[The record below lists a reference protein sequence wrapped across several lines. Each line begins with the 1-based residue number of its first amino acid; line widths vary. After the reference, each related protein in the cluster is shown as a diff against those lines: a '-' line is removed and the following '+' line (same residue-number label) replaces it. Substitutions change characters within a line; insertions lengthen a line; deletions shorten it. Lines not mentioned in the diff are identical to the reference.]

1 MTAQNVHFFIVMWK
15 GWHLDRSPLAPSVPL
30 EGSDTVQ
37 GLQAI
42 ERLRAAEL
50 LEGRKQQNVG
60 KSRSSNIEE
69 SRVRGRRAQY
79 RRYKGPFLEYLSFD
93 DLKRDPRR
101 WSEFFG
107 TDNPLSRGESNISV
121 PASLD
126 LLAERIDV
134 CTLAIKWL
142 SFSSA

>member
-1 MTAQNVHFFIVMWK
+1 MWRA
-15 GWHLDRSPLAPSVPL
+15 WHLDRSPLAPSVPL

-42 ERLRAAEL
+42 ERLQTVER
-50 LEGRKQQNVG
+50 LEGREHQG
-60 KSRSSNIEE
+60 KGKYGSECNETSME
-69 SRVRGRRAQY
+69 RGRRARY
-79 RRYKGPFLEYLSFD
+79 RRYKGPFLEYLSID

-107 TDNPLSRGESNISV
+107 TDNALSRGKCNISI

-134 CTLAIKWL
+134 RVPANNVYLFHGYACYDSLQ
-142 SFSSA
+142 